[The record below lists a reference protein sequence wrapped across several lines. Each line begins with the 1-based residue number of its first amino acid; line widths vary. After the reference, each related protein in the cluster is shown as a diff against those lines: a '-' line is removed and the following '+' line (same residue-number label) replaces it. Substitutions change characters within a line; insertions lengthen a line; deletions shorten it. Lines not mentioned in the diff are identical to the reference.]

1 MKIYVGNIA
10 FNTTEDDLQEA
21 FQQFG
26 SVTSTAVITD
36 RHTGR
41 SKGFGFVEMDNDDE
55 ARTAISTLNGQEVG
69 GRRVV
74 VSEARPRE
82 EGAPRPPR
90 GERPHRGGR
99 GGRGERGERSE
110 RSDRGERGDRGERRE
125 HGGRG
130 ERAERGD
137 RGEYSERYSDD
148 Y

>member
-26 SVTSTAVITD
+26 SVTSAAVITD

-41 SKGFGFVEMDNDDE
+41 SKGFGFVEMDNDEE

-82 EGAPRPPR
+82 EGASRPPR
-90 GERPHRGGR
+90 GGGDRFQRGGR
-99 GGRGERGERSE
+99 SGGGRGER
-110 RSDRGERGDRGERRE
+110 SDR
-125 HGGRG
+125 
-130 ERAERGD
+130 
-137 RGEYSERYSDD
+137 YSGSY
-148 Y
+148 

>member
-26 SVTSTAVITD
+26 TVTSAAVITD

-41 SKGFGFVEMDNDDE
+41 SKGFGFVEMESDE
-55 ARTAISTLNGQEVG
+55 EAHTAISGLNGQEIG

-90 GERPHRGGR
+90 GDRPQRGGR
-99 GGRGERGERSE
+99 GGGSG
-110 RSDRGERGDRGERRE
+110 
-125 HGGRG
+125 
-130 ERAERGD
+130 
-137 RGEYSERYSDD
+137 ERYSGN

>member
-26 SVTSTAVITD
+26 SVTSAAVITD

-41 SKGFGFVEMDNDDE
+41 SKGFGFVEMDNDEE

-82 EGAPRPPR
+82 EGASRPPR
-90 GERPHRGGR
+90 RDSPQRAGRSGG
-99 GGRGERGERSE
+99 GSGD
-110 RSDRGERGDRGERRE
+110 RSDR
-125 HGGRG
+125 
-130 ERAERGD
+130 
-137 RGEYSERYSDD
+137 YSGNY
-148 Y
+148 